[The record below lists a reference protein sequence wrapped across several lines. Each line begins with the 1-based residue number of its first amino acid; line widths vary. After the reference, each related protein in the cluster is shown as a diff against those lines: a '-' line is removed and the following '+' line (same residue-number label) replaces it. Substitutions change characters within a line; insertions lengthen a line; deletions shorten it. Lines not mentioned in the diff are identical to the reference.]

1 MGVGTIRDESRGR
14 LWRSRWAA
22 IGAAVAVTFGAGG
35 LVAVNAASSVPSSVV
50 TIDPVRILDT
60 RDPVNVGL
68 NGPFASQV
76 SQKLQIT
83 GAILVVSGTKTVVP
97 AGATGVLLNVTVA
110 SPTADGFVSVR
121 PGDATGAPT
130 TSSLNFTT
138 GTPAWANAVQVGLPT
153 TGANAGKIDITYDA
167 YGQSGPNTEVL
178 IDVVGYTVANANYGG
193 AAFKSA
199 APAVDLSP
207 AVPTT
212 LLTLGITVPTDGVVV
227 VNGNANVVAA
237 EGIAIDCW
245 VNIDSPAKNS
255 FYGVGH
261 NAAPYDKY
269 VDVWADNVGFNVTA
283 GNHTLYLGCQQM
295 NGLDSQLATIQVR
308 SMTAVFSQNS
318 ILTP

>member
-110 SPTADGFVSVR
+110 SPTADGSCR
-121 PGDATGAPT
+121 C
-130 TSSLNFTT
+130 
-138 GTPAWANAVQVGLPT
+138 VQVT
-153 TGANAGKIDITYDA
+153 RR
-167 YGQSGPNTEVL
+167 
-178 IDVVGYTVANANYGG
+178 
-193 AAFKSA
+193 
-199 APAVDLSP
+199 
-207 AVPTT
+207 
-212 LLTLGITVPTDGVVV
+212 
-227 VNGNANVVAA
+227 
-237 EGIAIDCW
+237 
-245 VNIDSPAKNS
+245 
-255 FYGVGH
+255 
-261 NAAPYDKY
+261 
-269 VDVWADNVGFNVTA
+269 
-283 GNHTLYLGCQQM
+283 
-295 NGLDSQLATIQVR
+295 VR
-308 SMTAVFSQNS
+308 RR
-318 ILTP
+318 PRR